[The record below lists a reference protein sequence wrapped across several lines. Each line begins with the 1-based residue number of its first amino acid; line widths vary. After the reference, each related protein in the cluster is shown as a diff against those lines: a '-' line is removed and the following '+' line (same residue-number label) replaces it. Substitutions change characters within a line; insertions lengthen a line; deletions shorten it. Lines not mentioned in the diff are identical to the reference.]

1 MLAGLEEIHQG
12 ELHSSHCLAKKYFS
26 LKKNIN
32 FKTYLDIYNAA
43 MLAKKYFSHKKN
55 INFKTY
61 LDIYNAAIYAR
72 QSKNSL
78 GRISYALG
86 NRRA

>member
-43 MLAKKYFSHKKN
+43 
-55 INFKTY
+55 
-61 LDIYNAAIYAR
+61 IYAR

>member
-1 MLAGLEEIHQG
+1 MLQCWRKSIFLTK
-12 ELHSSHCLAKKYFS
+12 SR
-26 LKKNIN
+26 NIN

-43 MLAKKYFSHKKN
+43 MLARKYFSHKKN